1 MNDVMTRLWHHP
13 AAPRCYT
20 LMSLLLFVGLMAWL
34 QAPILTMPQTL
45 TFNQLSCSAVK
56 ATKHADLAL
65 PNLTILIPA
74 HVMARPLLS
83 TLCSDPVLNH
93 RFSDVTVQW
102 LPRGELT
109 PRMIYQQDF
118 DLMWGRDYHLAG
130 LSPDYQRYYETLLP
144 MPQYDALWF
153 AREPIT
159 PQFLATHRI
168 GLLSDT
174 FSRSGYQ
181 LPVQVLE
188 QLSIDIHAANV
199 IRYPSRQAMVSAL
212 MTGEI
217 DVIPDTNYS
226 PLYQGD
232 TFYQTTIAQG
242 ISAGGWFVSRSLR
255 DVQVLQA
262 LQLRL
267 KQLLT
272 ASAP

>member
-1 MNDVMTRLWHHP
+1 
-13 AAPRCYT
+13 
-20 LMSLLLFVGLMAWL
+20 
-34 QAPILTMPQTL
+34 
-45 TFNQLSCSAVK
+45 
-56 ATKHADLAL
+56 
-65 PNLTILIPA
+65 
-74 HVMARPLLS
+74 
-83 TLCSDPVLNH
+83 
-93 RFSDVTVQW
+93 
-102 LPRGELT
+102 
-109 PRMIYQQDF
+109 
-118 DLMWGRDYHLAG
+118 
-130 LSPDYQRYYETLLP
+130 
-144 MPQYDALWF
+144 
-153 AREPIT
+153 
-159 PQFLATHRI
+159 HRI

-188 QLSIDIHAANV
+188 QLSIDIHAASV

-212 MTGEI
+212 MRGEI